1 MPTRRQRRVN
11 QLLREAISTIILQ
24 ELQDPHI
31 GFATVTGVEVSVDLR
46 HAQVYI
52 SVMGDEHKKQQAM
65 KAIQGA
71 ASRFIRS
78 ELVDRLVLKY
88 IPELHFELDE
98 TADQAQRIEMLL
110 AQIADER
117 ASAAAADSGPE
128 DQHSDDQ

>member
-24 ELQDPHI
+24 KLQDPHI
-31 GFATVTGVEVSVDLR
+31 GFATITGVEVSADLH
-46 HAQVYI
+46 HAQVYV
-52 SVMGDEHKKQQAM
+52 SVMGDEDEKQQAM
-65 KAIQGA
+65 KTIQGA

-78 ELVDRLVLKY
+78 ELADHLVLKY

-110 AQIADER
+110 EQVADER
-117 ASAAAADSGPE
+117 ADAAAADSGPE
-128 DQHSDDQ
+128 DQYSDDQ